1 MKRLLTLAAI
11 AAAATLA
18 GSSSFG
24 QTPPPAPPTQQAQPD
39 RAAWR
44 HRVCTEHYAR
54 TVGRV
59 AYLEAKL
66 ELTPDQQPLW
76 AKWRDAV
83 NAGAAPVRD
92 ACSQSPSQSGER
104 PNVVERQAYIG
115 RVVMARAQAL
125 QNAQP
130 ALAALYEALHPEQRE
145 ILDRPPGGHHGWHH
159 GPHGGPQGR
168 GPQGQGPQ
176 QRGPGGM
183 GGGDRR

>member
-11 AAAATLA
+11 VAAATLA

-24 QTPPPAPPTQQAQPD
+24 QTAPPSPPTQQAQPD

-54 TVGRV
+54 TIGRV

-66 ELTPDQQPLW
+66 ELTPDQQALW

-83 NAGAAPVRD
+83 TAGAAPVRD

-104 PNVVERQAYIG
+104 PNIVERQAYIG
-115 RVVMARAQAL
+115 RIVMARAQAL

-130 ALAALYEALHPEQRE
+130 ALAALYQALSPEQRE
-145 ILDRPPGGHHGWHH
+145 ILDRPPGHHGWRH
-159 GPHGGPQGR
+159 GPHR
-168 GPQGQGPQ
+168 GPEQHGPEQ
-176 QRGPGGM
+176 HGPGGRD
-183 GGGDRR
+183 GGDRR